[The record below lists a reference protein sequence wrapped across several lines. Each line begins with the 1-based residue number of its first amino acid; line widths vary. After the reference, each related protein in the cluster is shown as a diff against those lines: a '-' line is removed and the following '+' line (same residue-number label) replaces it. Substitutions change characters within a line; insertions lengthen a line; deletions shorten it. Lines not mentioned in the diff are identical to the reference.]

1 MSHLGGL
8 RGLPGM
14 TTSSS
19 SKAVLLAGATGV
31 FGGHIDRV
39 LSDAGYT
46 VTGIGRGSG
55 NQLRADLN
63 DRDQVLSA
71 VRGQRF
77 DIVIHA
83 ATALKRP
90 PARHRDMI
98 ATDVL
103 RTVGMRN
110 LVEATTAVG
119 ASRFITE
126 SMIFGYGYGPHNGV
140 LTEADPFA
148 PRQADT
154 HIEAHVAAMRTKEEL
169 TFGIPDVDGVSLRFG
184 LFYGPGGTE
193 TIIDALR
200 KRSLPAPKSQGR
212 VLPWVHLEDAAYAVL
227 TAIEHGRAG
236 QAYNIVD
243 DGPLAFGDHVR
254 AVAAAFGTPKP
265 LSVPAWVLSPM
276 RLLSAMLKTDLRLS
290 NDKARAELGWTPHYP
305 NAESG
310 LAEMANDQRA
320 TLRS

>member
-8 RGLPGM
+8 RGLPSM
-14 TTSSS
+14 TTSS
-19 SKAVLLAGATGV
+19 KTVLLAGATGV
-31 FGGHIDRV
+31 FGGHIVRV

-63 DRDQVLSA
+63 DRDQVLDA
-71 VRGQRF
+71 VRGRRF
-77 DIVIHA
+77 EIVIHA

-90 PARHRDMI
+90 PARHRDMV
-98 ATDVL
+98 ATDAL

-110 LVEATTAVG
+110 LVEAAAAVG

-126 SMIFGYGYGPHNGV
+126 SMIFGYGYGPHPGV
-140 LTEADPFA
+140 LTEADPFG
-148 PRQADT
+148 PPQADK
-154 HIEAHVAAMRTKEEL
+154 HLEAHVAAMRTKEEL
-169 TFGIPDVDGVSLRFG
+169 TFGIPGVDGVSLRFG

-193 TIIDALR
+193 SIVEALR
-200 KRSLPAPKSQGR
+200 KRSLPAPPSYGR

-227 TAIEHGRAG
+227 TAIEQGRPG

-254 AVAAAFGTPKP
+254 AVASAFSTPKP
-265 LSVPAWVLSPM
+265 LAVPAWVVSPM
-276 RLLSAMLKTDLRLS
+276 RLLSAMLETDLRLS
-290 NDKARAELGWTPHYP
+290 NAKAKTELGWTPHYP
-305 NAESG
+305 SAESG
-310 LAEMANDQRA
+310 LAEMANDHRA